1 MSEATKRTIRTVLQ
15 GILTAAVL
23 LPLAVTQAGV
33 NVEWP
38 WVAGTL
44 AGLGVVARLLQTPA
58 AESLLGLVGL
68 ALTDPQAS
76 GTDPLA
82 RRR

>member
-33 NVEWP
+33 SVEWP

-44 AGLGVVARLLQTPA
+44 GGLGVVARLLQTPA
-58 AESLLGLVGL
+58 AERLLGLFGL
-68 ALTDPQAS
+68 ALTDPQAP
-76 GTDPLA
+76 DPA
-82 RRR
+82 RR